1 MESNLPYV
9 VLGVLYA
16 YLLFLSWTPETVR
29 LIFASKYLLPEVHI
43 HSFSSMKLSFLSR
56 KSSIIK
62 LITIH
67 ICILHHAAYQH
78 RKNVLQWVD
87 FSFCMDSPFGCRSFC
102 CKVLQF
108 FYLFI
113 PFRQIFLVI
122 SSLSFINDILTQI
135 WQQKPIT
142 ILMVNAIQ
150 ICGQLVQWM
159 VNEYSKMSQLI
170 DHPLN
175 ITNPEF

>member
-1 MESNLPYV
+1 MILIFWFTFFWNEKIQTKKSMESNFPYV

-102 CKVLQF
+102 CKVLQ
-108 FYLFI
+108 LFI
-113 PFRQIFLVI
+113 YLYLSAKF
-122 SSLSFINDILTQI
+122 SSLLLIFH
-135 WQQKPIT
+135 
-142 ILMVNAIQ
+142 
-150 ICGQLVQWM
+150 
-159 VNEYSKMSQLI
+159 SKMI
-170 DHPLN
+170 FWHKFDN
-175 ITNPEF
+175 KNR